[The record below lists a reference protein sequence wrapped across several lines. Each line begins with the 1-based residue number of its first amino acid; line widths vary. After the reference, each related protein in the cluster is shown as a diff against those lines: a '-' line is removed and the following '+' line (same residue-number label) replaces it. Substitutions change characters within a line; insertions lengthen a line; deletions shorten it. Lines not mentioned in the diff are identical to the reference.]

1 MSFDA
6 ALVEALLDD
15 DDATGDHEAWQRLA
29 PFMDDE
35 GGGRYRFRHALI
47 RDAAYEGL
55 PYRRR
60 RELHARVGSALLA
73 SAGDVEHEHAEL
85 LSLHFFLA
93 GDYERSWRYST
104 VAADRAKAA
113 YANIEAARFLRRAI
127 DAGRRVPHIRDDEIA
142 TVGEFLGE
150 ALNIA
155 GDFKKAADAYAAARR
170 LVPEDRVAVARL
182 LLKQSKIEESLGRYP
197 QALRWATRGRRALD
211 ALDDAKAATMRAQ
224 LSAWYATVLY
234 AEGRGSACGRWARL
248 AIEEAQAADDRGALA
263 RAYNALEQSHLLLGL
278 PTGEYWQRALTI
290 YEELGDLVG
299 QVLILTNLGVGAF
312 YGGRWDDALA
322 FYGRGREL
330 SDRIGDIVGV
340 AVLADNAA
348 EILIEQGRLDEA
360 EAGLRDS
367 LKFWKASEYR
377 YFKGQCLRFLG
388 VVLARTERFDEAM
401 PLFEESRSE
410 LEHLGAIADLLLTE
424 ARMAESFVVRGRS
437 EEALGIVTQ
446 ALSRTDAGE
455 GANMATPLLERI
467 RGYALTQ
474 MGDREAAH
482 DAFTN
487 GLNAARAR
495 SDDYE
500 TALALQALGWLDRIE
515 GRPIPA
521 DREEEATSILHRLGV
536 DRVAVI
542 PGVREIAR
550 T

>member
-1 MSFDA
+1 
-6 ALVEALLDD
+6 
-15 DDATGDHEAWQRLA
+15 
-29 PFMDDE
+29 
-35 GGGRYRFRHALI
+35 
-47 RDAAYEGL
+47 
-55 PYRRR
+55 
-60 RELHARVGSALLA
+60 
-73 SAGDVEHEHAEL
+73 
-85 LSLHFFLA
+85 
-93 GDYERSWRYST
+93 
-104 VAADRAKAA
+104 
-113 YANIEAARFLRRAI
+113 
-127 DAGRRVPHIRDDEIA
+127 
-142 TVGEFLGE
+142 
-150 ALNIA
+150 
-155 GDFKKAADAYAAARR
+155 
-170 LVPEDRVAVARL
+170 
-182 LLKQSKIEESLGRYP
+182 
-197 QALRWATRGRRALD
+197 
-211 ALDDAKAATMRAQ
+211 
-224 LSAWYATVLY
+224 
-234 AEGRGSACGRWARL
+234 
-248 AIEEAQAADDRGALA
+248 
-263 RAYNALEQSHLLLGL
+263 LLGL

-521 DREEEATSILHRLGV
+521 DREEEATSILDRLGV

-542 PGVREIAR
+542 PGPREIAR